1 MLIPG
6 PIVTL
11 LTVVACKAVCDAIF
25 EEDDKSALRQVLRD
39 HDTFS
44 TDMVRDLI
52 REELD
57 RRTDQGDEEG
67 DGDDDDDDED

>member
-6 PIVTL
+6 PIAAL

-39 HDTFS
+39 HDTINPD
-44 TDMVRDLI
+44 TVRDLI

-57 RRTDQGDEEG
+57 RRTEQG
-67 DGDDDDDDED
+67 DDDDED

>member
-6 PIVTL
+6 PIAAL

-39 HDTFS
+39 HDTLNP
-44 TDMVRDLI
+44 DMVRDLI

-57 RRTDQGDEEG
+57 QRTEQKGEES
-67 DGDDDDDDED
+67 DEDED

>member
-6 PIVTL
+6 PIATL

-39 HDTFS
+39 HDTLNP
-44 TDMVRDLI
+44 DMVRDLI

-57 RRTDQGDEEG
+57 QRTEQKGEES
-67 DGDDDDDDED
+67 DEDED

>member
-6 PIVTL
+6 PIATL
-11 LTVVACKAVCDAIF
+11 LTAVACKVVCNTIF
-25 EEDDKSALRQVLRD
+25 EEDDRSSARRITRD

-44 TDMVRDLI
+44 PDMARDLI

-57 RRTDQGDEEG
+57 RRTEQGDE
-67 DGDDDDDDED
+67 DDDDEN

>member
-6 PIVTL
+6 PIATL
-11 LTVVACKAVCDAIF
+11 LTVVACKVVCDAIF
-25 EEDDKSALRQVLRD
+25 EEDDRSPARRTIRD

-44 TDMVRDLI
+44 PDMARDLI

-57 RRTDQGDEEG
+57 RRTEQGDE
-67 DGDDDDDDED
+67 DDDDED